1 MGTVMAANNTAKNVG
16 DMTLRLEFTKNL
28 NQVNNKI
35 HATGNVDEIMLEV
48 SKDICALFNADRL
61 TIYVVGED
69 NISLVSKVKTGLNS
83 FKDLKLPIAEQS
95 LAGYSAMHK
104 KLLNI
109 SGMFTMKKSWH
120 STARI
125 CVSCRK

>member
-1 MGTVMAANNTAKNVG
+1 MSTVMATNSAANNAG
-16 DMTLRLEFTKNL
+16 DMSLRLEFTKNL
-28 NQVNNKI
+28 NHVNNKI

-69 NISLVSKVKTGLNS
+69 NISLISKVKTGLNS

-95 LAGYSAMHK
+95 LAGYRSEERRVGK
-104 KLLNI
+104 E
-109 SGMFTMKKSWH
+109 
-120 STARI
+120 
-125 CVSCRK
+125 CRSRWSPYH